1 MTTHTPDG
9 VEWTPYA
16 GPGRLFIGDQRVT
29 DTATVDG
36 VDYARTADGAT
47 FTRTGRGTDY
57 EPADVP
63 APVTYSVR
71 LALLTDAE
79 RDALRR
85 LVHTGHL
92 AGCDPDRYPDA
103 APGHAA
109 AVLVGTP
116 CEVLARFDAAVIGRE
131 VTRSQLLAHNAI
143 RRRLWAAIDGDD
155 AQRAA
160 GDARTLSRATGSRGC
175 TAGIDRGD
183 VVTYAAVGV
192 TLTADAGA
200 R

>member
-1 MTTHTPDG
+1 MTTHDDTTP
-9 VEWTPYA
+9 T
-16 GPGRLFIGDQRVT
+16 
-29 DTATVDG
+29 G
-36 VDYARTADGAT
+36 VDD
-47 FTRTGRGTDY
+47 
-57 EPADVP
+57 

-79 RDALRR
+79 RDALRW

-92 AGCDPDRYPDA
+92 AGCDTDRYPDA

-116 CEVLARFDAAVIGRE
+116 REVLARFDAAVVGREVGRE
-131 VTRSQLLAHNAI
+131 VTRSRLLAHNAI

-160 GDARTLSRATGSRGC
+160 GDARAMARVTGSVGC